1 MLLTAWAM
9 AAVIVSIAYF
19 LADYI
24 WIERHSLRFTIGAR
38 PARCSGAIGE
48 IILMSVSA
56 LLVIGVDA
64 ATPANT
70 IESVVAEWGWLWALV
85 LTVMTI
91 GIYFYC
97 INTAR
102 TAKAEGQ
109 PPDFKPRLMRTYLVY
124 GAYCIIFYTGGLVMV
139 GILAT
144 QFIADA
150 QSFQEQSQRVLTEI
164 AVPLVS
170 GDAIMRKVE
179 LSHLDVLAVLESL
192 RDRMS
197 PVFAFAVG
205 IFSINMAIL
214 FTPLRSIFL
223 NNAVFLTNLT
233 TLLVLVLVVAVGAW
247 TYVGAYSV
255 FIDAYLDGLARLK
268 IQIVEDD
275 WRNIARYSEIVV
287 SLMDRRSLVGFITE
301 MSNEWGGLAAILGSV
316 QWAVQQ
322 FRKPSAEVSPV
333 EQEES
338 A

>member
-1 MLLTAWAM
+1 M
-9 AAVIVSIAYF
+9 AAVIVSIAYY
-19 LADYI
+19 LSDYI
-24 WIERHSLRFTIGAR
+24 WIQRHSLHYRIGAR

-48 IILMSVSA
+48 IILMSAAA
-56 LLVIGVDA
+56 LLLIGVDA

-70 IESVVAEWGWLWALV
+70 IESVVADWGWVWALV
-85 LTVMTI
+85 LIAMTI
-91 GIYFYC
+91 GIYYYC

-124 GAYCIIFYTGGLVMV
+124 AGYCIILYTGGLVLV

-144 QFIADA
+144 QFIDDA
-150 QSFQEQSQRVLTEI
+150 QSFQSQSQRVLTEI
-164 AVPLVS
+164 SVPLVA
-170 GDAIMRKVE
+170 GDEIMRKVE

-223 NNAVFLTNLT
+223 NNAVFLTNMA

-247 TYVGAYSV
+247 TYVGAYST
-255 FIDAYLDGLARLK
+255 FIDAYLDAMARLK
-268 IQIVEDD
+268 FQIVEDD
-275 WRNIARYSEIVV
+275 WRNIERYSQIVV

-322 FRKPSAEVSPV
+322 FRKPTAEISPA
-333 EQEES
+333 ELEES